1 MTDRQQHKWIPLRR
15 VLQLEPYAAELGV
28 SEVARAE
35 DGFLR
40 EYERAKTAR
49 KMRGRVVPGYAF
61 QTWEQ
66 RRAAF
71 IARHLPLYRKNPTLR
86 RRLAILMWAYDP
98 D

>member
-1 MTDRQQHKWIPLRR
+1 MPQNNHKWVALSR
-15 VLQLEPYAAELGV
+15 VLKLEPYAAELVV

-40 EYERAKTAR
+40 EYERAGTAR
-49 KMRGRVVPGYAF
+49 KMRGRIVPGFAF
-61 QTWEQ
+61 QSWGQ

-86 RRLAILMWAYDP
+86 RRLALLMWAYDP

>member
-1 MTDRQQHKWIPLRR
+1 MPQNNFKWIPLSR
-15 VLQLEPYAAELGV
+15 VLALEPYAATLGV

-40 EYERAKTAR
+40 EYEQAKTAR
-49 KMRGRVVPGYAF
+49 MMRGRIVPGYAF
-61 QTWEQ
+61 QTWNQ

-86 RRLAILMWAYDP
+86 RRIALLMWAYDP